1 MEHGA
6 SLVAGWPVPTREC
19 EGLWAVMD
27 VEVFRLL
34 TDVSGWTPDEY
45 ESWLAEVI
53 DKLIPRRVRSS

>member
-1 MEHGA
+1 VEHGA
-6 SLVAGWPVPTREC
+6 SLVAGWPVPARDC
-19 EGLWAVMD
+19 HGLWAVMD

-34 TDVSGWTPDEY
+34 TDVGGWTPDEY